1 MVTAPE
7 RHAAS
12 HPGPWTEC
20 PAGPRQR
27 GRLGWIRGSH
37 AERRGLLLPTVAEHV
52 GAPQPAPCSCSARV
66 CRDLEV
72 PSKSPQS
79 QFCCAA
85 HPRINI
91 PLSQNTRLG
100 CENPTSPI
108 CCHYRRPVGRGAQ
121 PPLPS
126 PVHQAIGCSPEV
138 PADRGRG
145 TADRG
150 VPWPRACSARP
161 SPAMAA
167 QFPDKRSRDGP
178 VTFIYFHSVGAPE
191 LLIHKNFWHVLSVNE
206 FVYI

>member
-7 RHAAS
+7 RRAAS

-66 CRDLEV
+66 CCDLEV

-85 HPRINI
+85 HPRVNI
-91 PLSQNTRLG
+91 PPSQTQV
-100 CENPTSPI
+100 SDVKI
-108 CCHYRRPVGRGAQ
+108 RPVPSAAITAGRWEGGLNPRSPA
-121 PPLPS
+121 PS
-126 PVHQAIGCSPEV
+126 
-138 PADRGRG
+138 
-145 TADRG
+145 T
-150 VPWPRACSARP
+150 RP
-161 SPAMAA
+161 SDAALRSPLTAAEGRQTGVSPGHEHALRALPPAMAA

-191 LLIHKNFWHVLSVNE
+191 LLIHKNFWHVLSVNK